1 MQSTLL
7 SLQRLSPWVG
17 LRKIN
22 VSYWAWEDMSP
33 FTNTSLR
40 WLPGEPS
47 DSGFCAYLERAQV
60 AGLKANPCTSTTDG
74 LICEKPTGKTEWTE
88 CKRRSLQ
95 LRKDTTISIVWPFV
109 FSRSKESECSPLQD
123 PLLSAHQLCQ
133 LHQPAYGVYVVQQ
146 YSALCWLLSVRHLLP
161 LRPVFGVADPGLHWW
176 DIIANV
182 GVSSQPKDDAFGAY
196 ELLLDGCQW
205 FIVYEILFNKTNVEV
220 FRHNMERKVY
230 SCDTQKQRLQKKKK
244 HHWLLV
250 S

>member
-74 LICEKPTGKTEWTE
+74 LICEKPIGKTE
-88 CKRRSLQ
+88 
-95 LRKDTTISIVWPFV
+95 
-109 FSRSKESECSPLQD
+109 
-123 PLLSAHQLCQ
+123 
-133 LHQPAYGVYVVQQ
+133 
-146 YSALCWLLSVRHLLP
+146 
-161 LRPVFGVADPGLHWW
+161 
-176 DIIANV
+176 
-182 GVSSQPKDDAFGAY
+182 
-196 ELLLDGCQW
+196 
-205 FIVYEILFNKTNVEV
+205 
-220 FRHNMERKVY
+220 
-230 SCDTQKQRLQKKKK
+230 
-244 HHWLLV
+244 
-250 S
+250 